1 MARYGQPAI
10 DAKRL
15 FVTPAEEAV
24 ESAWTCS
31 TTWTKTSHSKTVA
44 DYEKYLR
51 EQGIYREKAPKI
63 AP

>member
-1 MARYGQPAI
+1 MARYVRQHI

-24 ESAWTCS
+24 ESAS
-31 TTWTKTSHSKTVA
+31 DVLYHLDEDLSFKTVA

-51 EQGIYREKAPKI
+51 EQGIYREKAPKSQS
-63 AP
+63 